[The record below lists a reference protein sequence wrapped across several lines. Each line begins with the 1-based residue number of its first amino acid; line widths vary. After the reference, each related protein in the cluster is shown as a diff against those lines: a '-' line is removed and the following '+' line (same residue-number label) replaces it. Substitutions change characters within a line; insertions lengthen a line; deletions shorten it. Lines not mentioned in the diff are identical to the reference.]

1 MLPDFIKDVSEGRK
15 IGLPPEESIE
25 RLGDRNYRQLT
36 PFVVKMGAQ
45 LSWGIQLGKV
55 ISSFARDVKSWIAKA
70 VGTLMLE
77 VVEIGGGTTRGFTEM
92 ADFTRKIPRWSR
104 SEGPCSGRMC
114 LSPTSAG

>member
-25 RLGDRNYRQLT
+25 RLSDRNYRQLT

-45 LSWGIQLGKV
+45 LSWGIQLAKV
-55 ISSFARDVKSWIAKA
+55 ISNFARNVNSWIAKA

-92 ADFTRKIPRWSR
+92 SDFTRKI
-104 SEGPCSGRMC
+104 
-114 LSPTSAG
+114 